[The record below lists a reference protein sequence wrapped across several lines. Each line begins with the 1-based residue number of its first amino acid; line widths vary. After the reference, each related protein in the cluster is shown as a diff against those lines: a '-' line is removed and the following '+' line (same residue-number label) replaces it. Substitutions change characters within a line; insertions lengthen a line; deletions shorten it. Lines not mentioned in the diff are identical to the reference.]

1 MITKMDKYTLVS
13 PGVDSEELIFVLQ
26 SLSVVD
32 ITRSHKSVDEHS
44 ATLMAESA
52 RIQEEMEGK
61 ALKKELE
68 AAVSTIASLR
78 REASLASLWGD
89 FDKSAITALQEAG
102 YPVHFHSVK
111 KKRYDETWSEE
122 HPLAVISE
130 QDGNIFFVV
139 VGGNDGIPGEM
150 PAPRPLAEIEAEIV
164 RADAHKDEISRE
176 LAVLPEKA
184 AELRKKYDA
193 VVGELDAYLAQKAS
207 ILGDGDSGK
216 TSASGDND
224 AGKTSASGDLG
235 SYIDIFEA
243 YAPTADRDAICSR
256 LDGMPLYYIVEEA
269 TEDSTPIK
277 LHNNWFARQFEVFTG
292 MYGLPSYG
300 EFDPTPILA
309 PFYLLFFGMCLGDAG
324 YGLLLMLIALLLKTK
339 SPDSGLG
346 RMHTLVFLLGAG
358 TFVIGAFLGTFF
370 GISLFEAAWV
380 PDSLKHCMLVKG
392 NIGTIAGF
400 DPQIICALG
409 IGVFHICLAMVVK
422 TACFTRHYGFAQSVS
437 TWGWTLLVVG
447 GVITAALAVGG
458 LLGGEALKWTVIAI
472 GALSALGIF
481 VFNKPGRNPLL
492 NIGAGLWDTYSSVTG
507 LLSDVLSYV
516 RLYALGLAGGMLG
529 GVFNSL
535 ALMILGDS
543 PTWHW
548 LFFLLLLLIGHS
560 LNLALSCLGAFVHPM
575 RLTFVEYFK
584 NSGYEGTGRKY
595 QPLTKVDTDN

>member
-13 PGVDSEELIFVLQ
+13 PGACSEELILALQ
-26 SLSVVD
+26 ELSVVD
-32 ITRSHKSVDEHS
+32 ITRSHKPVDDHS
-44 ATLMAESA
+44 SRLLAESA
-52 RIQEEMEGK
+52 LIQDKMAGT
-61 ALKKELE
+61 ALKKRAEALDRDLGILKREAEFSALWGNYDKAELE
-68 AAVSTIASLR
+68 AL
-78 REASLASLWGD
+78 G
-89 FDKSAITALQEAG
+89 EAG
-102 YPVHFHSVK
+102 FPLHFHSLK
-111 KKRYDETWSEE
+111 KKKFNGEWTEE
-122 HPLAVISE
+122 YPLAVIAE
-130 QDGNIFFVV
+130 KDGDVLFVV
-139 VGGNDGIPGEM
+139 VGDNAGIPGEIT
-150 PAPRPLAEIEAEIV
+150 APRPLDGIRAEIAGIAQERDAVAGELKALPSLAEG
-164 RADAHKDEISRE
+164 
-176 LAVLPEKA
+176 L
-184 AELRKKYDA
+184 KKEYDA
-193 VVGELDAYLAQKAS
+193 IVGELDAYLAQKAS
-207 ILGDGDSGK
+207 VLGKGEPDNE
-216 TSASGDND
+216 ASGND
-224 AGKTSASGDLG
+224 LNSF
-235 SYIDIFEA
+235 IDIFEA
-243 YAPTADRDAICSR
+243 YAPAADRQKICTR
-256 LDGMPLYYIVEEA
+256 LDGMEVYYTVEEA
-269 TEDSTPIK
+269 SEDSTPIK

-324 YGLLLMLIALLLKTK
+324 YGILLMLIALLLKAK

-346 RMHTLVFLLGAG
+346 RMHSLIFLLGAG

-370 GISLFEAAWV
+370 GISLFDAAWV
-380 PDSLKHCMLVKG
+380 PEAFKRCLLVKG
-392 NIGTIAGF
+392 NVGTIAGF
-400 DPQIICALG
+400 DPQIVCALG

-422 TACFTRHYGFAQSVS
+422 TACFSKHYGLAKSLS

-447 GVITAALAVGG
+447 GVITAALAIGG
-458 LLGGEALKWTVIAI
+458 LLGGNALKWTIIII

-481 VFNKPGRNPLL
+481 VFNTPGRNPLL

-535 ALMILGDS
+535 ALMMLGDN

-548 LFFLLLLLIGHS
+548 LPFLLLLLIGHG

-595 QPLTKVDTDN
+595 QPLTNTNKQ

>member
-13 PGVDSEELIFVLQ
+13 PGACSEELICALQ
-26 SLSVVD
+26 ALSVIDV
-32 ITRSHKSVDEHS
+32 TRSHKPVDEHS
-44 ATLMAESA
+44 AGLLAKGAQIQDEMA
-52 RIQEEMEGK
+52 GK
-61 ALKKELE
+61 ALKKELD
-68 AAVSTIASLR
+68 AAVSAIASLK
-78 REASLASLWGD
+78 REAALSALWGD
-89 FDKSAITALQEAG
+89 FDKGTLTALQDAG
-102 YPVHFHSVK
+102 VPVHFHCVK
-111 KKRYDETWSEE
+111 KKKFDTSLLSDIPSE
-122 HPLAVISE
+122 VISE
-130 QDGNIFFVV
+130 AGGDILFVV
-139 VGGNDGIPGEM
+139 VGEGGGIPGEI
-150 PAPRPLAEIEAEIV
+150 PAPRPLKEIEAEIA
-164 RADAHKDEISRE
+164 RADAHKDEISHE
-176 LAVLPEKA
+176 LDSLPGKA
-184 AELRKKYDA
+184 AELKKEYDA
-193 VVGELDAYLAQKAS
+193 VIGKLDAYLAQKAS
-207 ILGDGDSGK
+207 VLGDGDAQK
-216 TSASGDND
+216 TS
-224 AGKTSASGDLG
+224 TPGDLG
-235 SYIDIFEA
+235 NYIDIFEG
-243 YAPTADRDAICSR
+243 YAPTADRDRICSR
-256 LDGMPLYYIVEEA
+256 LDGMQLYYIVEEA
-269 TEDSTPIK
+269 SEDSTPIK

-324 YGLLLMLIALLLKTK
+324 YGLLLMLISLLLKK
-339 SPDSGLG
+339 KAPDSGLG
-346 RMHTLVFLLGAG
+346 RMHSLVFLLGAG

-370 GISLFEAAWV
+370 GISLFDAAWV
-380 PDSLKHCMLVKG
+380 PDGFKRCMLVKG
-392 NIGTIAGF
+392 NVGTIAGF
-400 DPQIICALG
+400 DPQIVCALG
-409 IGVFHICLAMVVK
+409 IGVFHICLAMIVK
-422 TACFTRHYGFAQSVS
+422 TACYTRHYGFSHSVS

-447 GVITAALAVGG
+447 GVITAALSIGG

-535 ALMILGDS
+535 ALMLLGDS

-548 LFFLLLLLIGHS
+548 LPFLILLLVGHS

-595 QPLTKVDTDN
+595 QPLIN